1 MASITAVRRMLEEA
15 RELQFMAFD
24 FMSKAVNRINQLDE
38 QIGKMEFA
46 MRDLEQALANYQVT
60 EEAEESHQLD
70 GYGLSNLIFS
80 NFYLDFE
87 DMVSLDTSE
96 TRHGVEVIL
105 CVDNSDMEQA
115 VKDEIVRV
123 IDDLISDGKIIIKE
137 GQNNE

>member
-1 MASITAVRRMLEEA
+1 MASITAVSRMLEEA
-15 RELQFMAFD
+15 REMQFEAFD
-24 FMSKAVNRINQLDE
+24 FMAKAVNQINRLED
-38 QIGKMEFA
+38 QIGKMAFTI
-46 MRDLEQALANYQVT
+46 RDLEQALVNYQVT
-60 EEAEESHQLD
+60 EEPEESHQLD

-137 GQNNE
+137 GKNNE